1 MTKTKLDICNMA
13 LAILGQDYLSSL
25 QEDNQRAVLCNQYY
39 DIVRQQLLR
48 AHDWGWARTKDKLV
62 VLREEEDSPEYNTI
76 VYRKPA
82 ACLFVIRLYNE
93 QLSRRFGDR
102 EFKLEYDSDIKQ
114 EVIRTRM
121 EDAYVEYVR
130 DIEDT
135 SIFDS
140 QFISALAAMLAHE
153 IAMSLTGATNLSQLA
168 LQKYQLALNDARYSN
183 KIEQLEDA
191 VIENPFLNSRE
202 R

>member
-13 LAILGQDYLSSL
+13 LAILGQDYMSSL
-25 QEDNQRAVLCNQYY
+25 QEENQRAVLCNQFY

-48 AHDWGWARTKDKLV
+48 AHDWGFARTKDKLV
-62 VLREEEDSPEYNTI
+62 LLREEEDNPEHITM

-93 QLSRRFGDR
+93 GGRRFLDDR
-102 EFKLEYDSDIKQ
+102 EFKLEYDSVIKQ

-121 EDAYVEYVR
+121 QDAYVEYVR

-140 QFISALAAMLAHE
+140 QFVSALAAMLAHE
-153 IAMSLTGATNLSQLA
+153 IAMSLTGSTNLSQLA
-168 LQKYQLALNDARYSN
+168 MQKYQLALNDARYSN
-183 KIEQLEDA
+183 KVEQLEDA

-202 R
+202 W